1 MVGEIGGLGGEKKG
15 VCTSPHRFE
24 QEDVS
29 YERIFVW
36 RE

>member
-1 MVGEIGGLGGEKKG
+1 VGGERKG

-29 YERIFVW
+29 YERFICVESLRF
-36 RE
+36 